1 MEILTQV
8 SSSGITSYMCDD
20 GRTIVDHASDPRWPQ
35 LKAEID
41 NGDHTV
47 IDITTTAEYQAQ
59 VAAAAT
65 QDGA

>member
-1 MEILTQV
+1 MNILTQV
-8 SSSGITSYMCDD
+8 SKSGITSYMCDD
-20 GRTIVDHASDPRWPQ
+20 GRTVIDHASDSRWSQ

-47 IDITTTAEYQAQ
+47 TDITTTSEYQAQ
-59 VAAAAT
+59 VAAAAA